1 MKSWIVAS
9 IAFYFAGW
17 GWNVWL
23 YPHGGLFGDVIYWGH
38 YIWSIGDLCR
48 ILSFALLLAIPFRRL
63 A

>member
-1 MKSWIVAS
+1 MKSRIIAA

-17 GWNVWL
+17 GWNRFLW
-23 YPHGGLFGDVIYWGH
+23 PHGGLFGDVIYWGH
-38 YIWSIGDLCR
+38 YVWSIGDLCC

>member
-1 MKSWIVAS
+1 MKSRIIAA

-17 GWNVWL
+17 TWKAWL
-23 YPHGGLFGDVIYWGH
+23 YPLGGLFGDVIYWGH
-38 YIWSIGDLCR
+38 YVWSIGDICC

>member
-1 MKSWIVAS
+1 MKSRLIAA

-17 GWNVWL
+17 GWNAWL
-23 YPHGGLFGDVIYWGH
+23 WPHGGLFGDFIYWGK
-38 YIWSIGDLCR
+38 YIWSIGDLCC